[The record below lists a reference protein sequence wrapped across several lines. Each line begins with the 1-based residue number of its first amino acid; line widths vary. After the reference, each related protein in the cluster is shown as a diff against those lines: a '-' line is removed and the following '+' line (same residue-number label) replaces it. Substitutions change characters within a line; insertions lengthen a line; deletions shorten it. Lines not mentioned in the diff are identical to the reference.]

1 MNADLMVVSDTTALT
16 TLMKAGLESVL
27 LRLFEKVIIPEAV
40 AKELLQFHTTVPTW
54 CEIHCLEDHALL
66 PAVTMRVDI
75 GEAEAICLALELKA
89 DAILLDDRKGKR
101 EAEARGLL
109 CLSLPAVLLEAKR
122 QGWIPSLKEALACL
136 AQRGHY
142 RLKSTVV
149 EALLRQAGESGD

>member
-1 MNADLMVVSDTTALT
+1 MVVSDTTALT

-27 LRLFEKVIIPEAV
+27 VRLFEKVIIPEAV
-40 AKELLQFHTTVPTW
+40 AEELLQFHPVLPDW
-54 CEIHCLEDHALL
+54 CEIHGLQDTALL
-66 PAVTMRVDI
+66 PAVSLRVDI

-101 EAEARGLL
+101 EAESLGLL

-122 QGWIPSLKEALACL
+122 QGWIASLKEALACL
-136 AQRGHY
+136 DQRGHY

-149 EALLRQAGESGD
+149 EALLRQAGESDE